1 MTSTLLPERV
11 VLRKKKKRARQEI
24 VPTGLYPWS
33 VFLFLG
39 PKSENDPRWVVFE
52 YSSNLTKVRVLADS
66 HGLGDQ
72 GLGTG
77 LVVRGAAVVKSTIMV
92 F

>member
-1 MTSTLLPERV
+1 MRVHMLVTGREQPEIF
-11 VLRKKKKRARQEI
+11 KTPAMA
-24 VPTGLYPWS
+24 YPWS
-33 VFLFLG
+33 VFLGL
-39 PKSENDPRWVVFE
+39 KSENDPRWVVFE